1 MIDKMEAYFT
11 IGEFAHLFG
20 ISKQTLFYYEKNKIF
35 SPALIKDNGYRY
47 YALDQY
53 FVFEIIISLRK
64 LGVSLK
70 EISQYVHQRHI
81 DSLQSLFLN
90 KVLEFELQIE
100 LLERNKRNL
109 LMNVERLE
117 QAKGT
122 RNNRITLEEC
132 AEEYYVAD
140 TFSPL
145 NGSMKD
151 QIKRIAQHSLPFAKS
166 EIFNEYFMG
175 YILTPETLLSE
186 DDLTITQIFT
196 QVSYPDEYA
205 KAVIKPKGLYAKI
218 TTTDGYHVKYK
229 KIIRKMMDFIHLNH
243 LEIVGN
249 AYIHPL
255 KNYWSAANPEE
266 YVTQIAIQV
275 EYIDFD

>member
-1 MIDKMEAYFT
+1 
-11 IGEFAHLFG
+11 
-20 ISKQTLFYYEKNKIF
+20 
-35 SPALIKDNGYRY
+35 
-47 YALDQY
+47 
-53 FVFEIIISLRK
+53 
-64 LGVSLK
+64 VSLK
-70 EISQYVHQRHI
+70 EISHYVHHRDI

-90 KVLEFELQIE
+90 KVLEYELQIE

-122 RNNRITLEEC
+122 RNNRITLEDC
-132 AEEYYVAD
+132 AEEYFVAD

-145 NGSMKD
+145 SGSVKD
-151 QIKRIAQHSLPFAKS
+151 QIQLIAQHSLPFAKS

-175 YILTPETLLSE
+175 YILTREALLSE
-186 DDLTITQIFT
+186 DYLAIAQIFT

-205 KAVIKPKGLYAKI
+205 KALIKPKGLYAKI
-218 TTTDGYHVKYK
+218 TTTDGYHANYK
-229 KIIRKMMDFIHLNH
+229 KIIKKVMDFIHLNH

-255 KNYWSAANPEE
+255 KNYWSTANPKE

-275 EYIDFD
+275 EYIAVD